1 MSCGDSRRELLIA
14 GASGTQ
20 SGTTLHMC
28 SSRTGARDGQKEFDE
43 AVQALFDVLQV
54 FHIGRLS
61 IVDAQC
67 FEAMGEAW
75 LNIAKAGKDLTG
87 VDDETPHADRLRK
100 SAKAFVPLVNGL
112 NHDVYELVVK
122 GKLRLSPAQSLF
134 NRLTHAQ
141 ASKELDEKY
150 FPPTSDAAATGAR
163 SAASPQ
169 QNLRQL
175 KPTTTPN
182 AVTRLFVAQSTP
194 FRDTNAQLRV
204 RGQSVQTFVR
214 RQLTG
219 LRRISRRCRAPLRR
233 HS

>member
-1 MSCGDSRRELLIA
+1 
-14 GASGTQ
+14 
-20 SGTTLHMC
+20 MC

-54 FHIGRLS
+54 FHIGRFS

-150 FPPTSDAAATGAR
+150 FPPTSDAAG
-163 SAASPQ
+163 PHCG
-169 QNLRQL
+169 
-175 KPTTTPN
+175 
-182 AVTRLFVAQSTP
+182 
-194 FRDTNAQLRV
+194 DTHRY
-204 RGQSVQTFVR
+204 F
-214 RQLTG
+214 
-219 LRRISRRCRAPLRR
+219 ISCT
-233 HS
+233 